1 MSIIFK
7 PLKWENRINKF
18 QVNQKNTYKKY
29 QYKQSIGESFQIYNV
44 PDKMVGKNPNTLVK
58 KVNVKCLNIFKILDC
73 QFTLKNNKAI
83 SSI

>member
-29 QYKQSIGESFQIYNV
+29 QYKQSIE
-44 PDKMVGKNPNTLVK
+44 
-58 KVNVKCLNIFKILDC
+58 
-73 QFTLKNNKAI
+73 KAYKYI
-83 SSI
+83 